1 MGGARASKPQT
12 GGASHPKPP
21 ATDKLKQP
29 DKRPE
34 TGSNPK
40 PPATDKLKFERGDP
54 PPYEFP
60 KEEVPFVVVLPLVG
74 KVYPIEAL
82 DATPG
87 TLWARRMRLGAQ
99 VVDVPFCRATKNCSC
114 GGKLPVPMGFL
125 RSGEICF
132 TAPHLCPLNFD
143 RHITVWSLTASK
155 VRVDPC
161 CYFCKMRSTLPLMLV
176 ECEENATH
184 QILIMCS
191 ECLRVKY

>member
-60 KEEVPFVVVLPLVG
+60 KEEVPFVV
-74 KVYPIEAL
+74 
-82 DATPG
+82 ATSHQQQM
-87 TLWARRMRLGAQ
+87 ARLGQRINLAH
-99 VVDVPFCRATKNCSC
+99 DW
-114 GGKLPVPMGFL
+114 
-125 RSGEICF
+125 E
-132 TAPHLCPLNFD
+132 D
-143 RHITVWSLTASK
+143 
-155 VRVDPC
+155 
-161 CYFCKMRSTLPLMLV
+161 
-176 ECEENATH
+176 
-184 QILIMCS
+184 
-191 ECLRVKY
+191 